1 MPKHLRWL
9 IWAGVLV
16 LVLVASGGASPQGNP
31 DPFGFKFTTGQS
43 IQPIFEGWAKNPDG
57 SFSMYFGYMNRNYV
71 EQLPVPTGP
80 DNKFEPGA
88 PDRGQPTFFY
98 TRIHRKAF
106 SVAVPQDWGKKEL
119 VWSLT
124 VRGKT
129 EKALAWLQPEWEID
143 PIYAGK
149 ARNAESLINKAPTLA
164 VDAAATVTLPNTLTL
179 TAAVTDDGVPKPRK
193 DPPKQAV
200 GQETPP
206 TLKPQPGQPEL
217 PVNVPQVQTDSDSAR
232 GRGRSGPQGLVVTW
246 IVWRGPSAVTFDPAT
261 VEVKDGKAVVTA
273 RFATPGV
280 YVLRGRANDGEL
292 SDEKDVTVTVNGSP
306 Q

>member
-1 MPKHLRWL
+1 MLKHLRWL
-9 IWAGVLV
+9 MWAGLV
-16 LVLVASGGASPQGNP
+16 LVLATSRGASPQGNP

-57 SFSMYFGYMNRNYV
+57 SVSMHFGYMNRNYV
-71 EQLPVPTGP
+71 EQVQVPIGP
-80 DNKFEPGA
+80 DNKCEPGA
-88 PDRGQPTFFY
+88 PDCGQPTFFY

-106 SVAVPQDWGKKEL
+106 SVALPKDWGKKEF

-129 EKALAWLQPEWEID
+129 EKAVAWLQPEWEID

-149 ARNAESLINKAPTLA
+149 ARSAESLMNKAPKMV
-164 VDAAATVTLPNTLTL
+164 VDAAATLALPNALTL
-179 TAAVTDDGVPKPRK
+179 TAAVTDDGLPKPRK
-193 DPPKQAV
+193 DPPQRAV

-206 TLKPQPGQPEL
+206 TLKPVPGQPEI
-217 PVNVPQVQTDSDSAR
+217 PVNVPEVQTDSDSGR
-232 GRGRSGPQGLVVTW
+232 GRGRSGPQGLFVTW
-246 IVWRGPSAVTFDPAT
+246 IMWRGPSAVTFDPAT

-292 SDEKDVTVTVNGSP
+292 SDEKDVNVTVSESAR
-306 Q
+306 